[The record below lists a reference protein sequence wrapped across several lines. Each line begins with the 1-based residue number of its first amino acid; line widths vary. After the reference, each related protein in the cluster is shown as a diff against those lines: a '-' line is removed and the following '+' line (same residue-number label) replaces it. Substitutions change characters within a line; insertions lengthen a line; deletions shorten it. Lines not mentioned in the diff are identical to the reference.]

1 MSKRSILL
9 YKTILSIASGS
20 CLVYLAKIWLSY
32 RFFAR
37 LGIPTPVYEFFYG
50 NFREIQKEKYTETL
64 KKWTRKYGKTYG
76 YYEGH
81 YPILVTSDVDLIREI
96 FITKASN
103 FSARKFVPAQYKDN
117 DWDTNVG
124 SASKLRW
131 KRMRTILNP
140 TFSPQK
146 LKEILP
152 LMKMCT
158 DRFLS
163 KVETNLNKEIVLADD
178 VKAFAMDTLANCVFG
193 ITSNI
198 QDNKNSPLKTFFDR
212 SNELIDQ
219 GRGFHPFILLNLYF
233 YEFKAVFVVPL
244 HLFGKLCQKLG
255 YEVKIPFFW
264 LQRHLFKLV
273 SLRLAQKSSKTRD
286 YLQIMIESLSEN
298 STIKDEL
305 TSNVNTFSEVKFEK
319 KMTIRELSNN
329 LFVFL
334 IAGYDTTYTTLNYCL
349 YVLSKYPNE
358 MLKLQDEIDS
368 HLQNTDE
375 NVDYEILAD
384 MKYLDYFL
392 KVKVL

>member
-1 MSKRSILL
+1 
-9 YKTILSIASGS
+9 
-20 CLVYLAKIWLSY
+20 
-32 RFFAR
+32 
-37 LGIPTPVYEFFYG
+37 
-50 NFREIQKEKYTETL
+50 
-64 KKWTRKYGKTYG
+64 
-76 YYEGH
+76 
-81 YPILVTSDVDLIREI
+81 
-96 FITKASN
+96 
-103 FSARKFVPAQYKDN
+103 
-117 DWDTNVG
+117 
-124 SASKLRW
+124 
-131 KRMRTILNP
+131 
-140 TFSPQK
+140 
-146 LKEILP
+146 
-152 LMKMCT
+152 MKMCT

-178 VKAFAMDTLANCVFG
+178 VKAFAMDTLTNCVFG

-219 GRGFHPFILLNLYF
+219 GRGFHPFILLNSYF
-233 YEFKAVFVVPL
+233 YEFKAFFVVPL
-244 HLFGKLCQKLG
+244 HLFGQLCQNLG
-255 YEVKIPFFW
+255 YEIRIPFFW

-273 SLRLAQKSSKTRD
+273 SLRLAQKSSKVRD
-286 YLQIMIESLSEN
+286 YLQIMIESLSDN
-298 STIKDEL
+298 SSIKDEL
-305 TSNVNTFSEVKFEK
+305 SANVNTFNDVKFEK

-358 MLKLQDEIDS
+358 MLKLQDEIDF

-375 NVDYEILAD
+375 NVDYVILAD